1 MANEQSPKTPSCPS
15 LNRRDFLIVGA
26 AGVAGAVA
34 AQGLVSAA
42 VAETKPPASGV
53 ARATDP
59 VVDIA
64 RLDAIGPNAQI
75 PFAYPDGDSPAV
87 LLSLPTPA
95 KDGVGPE
102 GRLVAFSILCTHKG
116 CPVNYL
122 PERKM
127 FVCPC
132 HWTSFDPAKGGQIVI
147 GQASQALPQI
157 RLRVANG
164 VVQAIGVEGLIYGR
178 HTNIL

>member
-1 MANEQSPKTPSCPS
+1 MANQQSPKPLSCPGM
-15 LNRRDFLIVGA
+15 NRRDFLIVGA
-26 AGVAGAVA
+26 AGMAGAVA
-34 AQGLVSAA
+34 IQGLVSAA
-42 VAETKPPASGV
+42 AADTKPPSAST
-53 ARATDP
+53 APTADP

-75 PFAYPDGDSPAV
+75 PFTYPDGDSPAV
-87 LLSLPTPA
+87 LLSLPAPA
-95 KDGVGPE
+95 KDGAGPE
-102 GRLVAFSILCTHKG
+102 GRFVAFSILCTHKG

-132 HWTSFDPAKGGQIVI
+132 HWSSFDPAKGGQIVI

-164 VVQAIGVEGLIYGR
+164 VVQAVGVEGLIYGR

>member
-1 MANEQSPKTPSCPS
+1 MAHEPPPKASSCPG
-15 LNRRDFLIVGA
+15 LNRRDFLI
-26 AGVAGAVA
+26 AGVVGAVA
-34 AQGLVSAA
+34 AQGLGSTAA
-42 VAETKPPASGV
+42 ADTKPTGAGT
-53 ARATDP
+53 ADP

-75 PFAYPDGDSPAV
+75 PFAYPDGDSPAL
-87 LLSLPTPA
+87 LLSLPAPA

-122 PERKM
+122 SERKM

-132 HWTSFDPAKGGQIVI
+132 HWSSFDPAKGGQIVI

-164 VVQAIGVEGLIYGR
+164 IVQAVGVEGLIYGR